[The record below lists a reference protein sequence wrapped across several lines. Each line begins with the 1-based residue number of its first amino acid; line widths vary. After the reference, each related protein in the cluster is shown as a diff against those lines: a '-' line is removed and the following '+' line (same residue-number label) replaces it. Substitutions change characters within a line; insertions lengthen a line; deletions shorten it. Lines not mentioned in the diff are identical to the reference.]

1 MNRRIAKKIMRN
13 TTRINGDIYGPY
25 RVGTV
30 LAAMAKLS
38 AYWRQLG
45 VSCRVLA
52 VMLLA
57 GTANAQSLDARCDS
71 PKMQLVLITQQPCPP
86 CRVAS
91 ALLDKMDLR
100 EYVRSEWD
108 IRRDAGKIAKL
119 GIGRVARTPTLVL
132 LDSEGSAVS
141 SIDTVDQA
149 HVDALLDLKP
159 VKLAEPIVLD
169 DFIETIEPPLLA
181 SDRAF
186 SATEITW
193 DLATEYQSGAYNGSF
208 AFGSIQYALS
218 SLGRYHPLTFR
229 RVTRG
234 GQLHVIQSSR
244 NGPGAA
250 WTNGATIKVSPT
262 FRFINEVHCGMV
274 IVHEFLHV
282 GNGTSHH
289 AQDGGIMGPSGGYLL
304 LASDFPWMQKRGW
317 KSALRPTD
325 EPEWFKKYLSRNAV
339 LGADDSSQFP
349 LMNSQRELR

>member
-13 TTRINGDIYGPY
+13 TTRVNGQVCSPY

-45 VSCRVLA
+45 VSCRVLLA

-71 PKMQLVLITQQPCPP
+71 PKMQLVLITQKPCPP

-91 ALLDKMDLR
+91 ALLDRMDLR

-108 IRRDAGKIAKL
+108 IRRDKDRIDAL
-119 GIGRVARTPTLVL
+119 GIGRVARTPVLVL
-132 LDSEGSAVS
+132 LGSDGAAIS
-141 SIDTVDQA
+141 SIETIDQG
-149 HVDALLDLKP
+149 HVAALLDVKP
-159 VKLAEPIVLD
+159 AKLTEPILLD
-169 DFIETIEPPLLA
+169 GFIETISPPMLA
-181 SDRAF
+181 ADRAF
-186 SATEITW
+186 GATEITW
-193 DLATEYQSGAYNGSF
+193 DLATEYKNGTYNGSF
-208 AFGSIQYALS
+208 TFGSIQYALS

-234 GQLHVIQSSR
+234 GQLHIIQSSR

-250 WTNGATIKVSPT
+250 WTNGATIKVSPS

-317 KSALRPTD
+317 KSVLRPTD

-349 LMNSQRELR
+349 MMNQQAP